1 MLEPTQAEVGR
12 RKEVLRAVLE
22 HIRSGTVIR
31 LPDYDPAA
39 SEPSERFAMQSVGI
53 EPNAF
58 GGTVGEFRYQ
68 FEGED
73 DLLHLFVTRSVGAE
87 ITAEEGQAVVAYLL
101 VGVPTALIWL
111 KPGKYTQHF
120 YLGHDELID
129 KLIV

>member
-1 MLEPTQAEVGR
+1 MLEPTKAESER
-12 RKEVLRAVLE
+12 RKEVLGAVLD
-22 HIRSGTVIR
+22 HVRSGTVVR
-31 LPDYDPAA
+31 LPDYDPKISEA
-39 SEPSERFAMQSVGI
+39 SDRFAMQSVGI

-73 DLLHLFVTRSVGAE
+73 DLLHLFITRSSGAE
-87 ITAEEGQAVVAYLL
+87 ITVVEGQAVVAFLL

-129 KLIV
+129 KLVV